1 MRNTVR
7 LKLSLSLS
15 ITIAGVFSLVFVCV
29 CMLIC
34 CVFSVVVRRV
44 EFFQEAVSAAVS
56 AAGESEPNTGS
67 EFDVDL
73 MHRLAAAY
81 MSRHDE
87 ELSQLGSA
95 RRAGRSASSR
105 EVALRGVVQ
114 EETEELRGGFWMPD
128 LREEGTVEN
137 LKAWDGGW
145 SSLGR
150 MRFVRVADDGKGG
163 IGARESR
170 FPPNGLS

>member
-1 MRNTVR
+1 M
-7 LKLSLSLS
+7 
-15 ITIAGVFSLVFVCV
+15 
-29 CMLIC
+29 
-34 CVFSVVVRRV
+34 FSVVVRRV
-44 EFFQEAVSAAVS
+44 EFFQEAVSATVS

-73 MHRLAAAY
+73 MHRLAVAY